1 MADVEQGNRPLSPH
15 LQIYKWPINMGMSIF
30 HRVTGVAIGV
40 VIAFVALWFFAL
52 AWSPEAFAKAN
63 WLMTSWLGWLVLF
76 GGAVS
81 LWFHFVNGLRHLVW
95 DTGSSFGQ
103 KRVRRTALIGLV
115 FMVILTLVT
124 IWVAVAV

>member
-15 LQIYKWPINMGMSIF
+15 LQVYKWPINMGMSIF
-30 HRVTGVAIGV
+30 HRITGVGAGL
-40 VIAFVALWFFAL
+40 VIALVGMWFFAL
-52 AWSPEAFAKAN
+52 AWSEPAFDRAN
-63 WLMTSWLGWLVLF
+63 ALMTSWLGWLVLL
-76 GGAVS
+76 GGAAS

-115 FMVILTLVT
+115 AAALLTLAT
-124 IWVAVAV
+124 IWLAVTV